1 MAFVNFAT
9 REITAKIVYYG
20 PGLGG
25 KTTSLQF
32 IHNNLAPENKGK
44 MISLATEEDRTI
56 YFDFL
61 PLNLGKIQEF
71 AVRVQL
77 YTVPGQVRYNATR
90 KLVLRGADGLVFV
103 ADAQRLK
110 KLGNLE
116 SFNNM
121 EENLRELGKDLKDL
135 PHVLQFNKMDLP
147 DVMASEEMNQILNRY
162 NVPFFE
168 TVATTGIGV
177 LDALKSITKLVFN
190 DLSKKALLQKRSRTT
205 TSLYTAGGSAI
216 DQPLPASK
224 RPEPT
229 PTTAQALITPLP
241 FTPAS
246 RVATP
251 PPPPPAP
258 PEPIQT
264 VEPEPEEKF
273 EPDIEEDPLASLE
286 PELPDTLEP
295 PDEPAEVIQEVE
307 PVEEFD
313 DETTVLK
320 NSPFSQQPSIEE
332 PTYDLV
338 ADDAEDFE
346 AAEEPEPLEAEPLET
361 ESVEELSDDTAAEL
375 IAEEPSD
382 IDSTMDASG
391 PPFSYEVL
399 FEDAGE
405 FSTLMHTME
414 QQIAEKRY
422 EDALSTARNGYSH
435 LLTKIYPKQE
445 ILNGNE
451 ALKIFALDIKFRRF
465 LRFKRLLDSD
475 PDPQNL
481 LYIHHFLCDLYLSLK
496 EL

>member
-1 MAFVNFAT
+1 
-9 REITAKIVYYG
+9 
-20 PGLGG
+20 
-25 KTTSLQF
+25 
-32 IHNNLAPENKGK
+32 

-135 PHVLQFNKMDLP
+135 PHVLEFNKMDLP

-216 DQPLPASK
+216 EQPLPASK

-229 PTTAQALITPLP
+229 QTTAQALITPLP

-258 PEPIQT
+258 PEPIHT

-273 EPDIEEDPLASLE
+273 EAEIEEDPLAALE
-286 PELPDTLEP
+286 PELPDTLE
-295 PDEPAEVIQEVE
+295 A
-307 PVEEFD
+307 
-313 DETTVLK
+313 T
-320 NSPFSQQPSIEE
+320 
-332 PTYDLV
+332 
-338 ADDAEDFE
+338 
-346 AAEEPEPLEAEPLET
+346 
-361 ESVEELSDDTAAEL
+361 
-375 IAEEPSD
+375 
-382 IDSTMDASG
+382 
-391 PPFSYEVL
+391 
-399 FEDAGE
+399 
-405 FSTLMHTME
+405 
-414 QQIAEKRY
+414 R
-422 EDALSTARNGYSH
+422 
-435 LLTKIYPKQE
+435 
-445 ILNGNE
+445 
-451 ALKIFALDIKFRRF
+451 
-465 LRFKRLLDSD
+465 
-475 PDPQNL
+475 
-481 LYIHHFLCDLYLSLK
+481 
-496 EL
+496 